1 MAGGAKAV
9 SSGDQLKDLVSDLGK
24 NLGLETRQEYK
35 VARRIW
41 GAERRIDVILKN
53 PANGKTLGVECK
65 FQGGGGSAE
74 EKVPATIQ
82 DISAWPID
90 GIVVFAGDGFT
101 DNMKSYLIST
111 GKAVEF
117 KDVEPWLRL
126 YFGLPLDE
134 TNS

>member
-24 NLGLETRQEYK
+24 SLGLETRQEYK

-101 DNMKSYLIST
+101 ENMKSYLIST

-117 KDVEPWLRL
+117 KDLEPWLRL
-126 YFGLPLDE
+126 YFGLSLEE
-134 TNS
+134 TA

>member
-9 SSGDQLKDLVSDLGK
+9 QSGDDLVKQVKTLGEK
-24 NLGLETRQEYK
+24 LGLETRTQYK
-35 VARRIW
+35 VARRVW
-41 GAERRIDVILKN
+41 GAERKIDVILKN

-74 EKVPATIQ
+74 EKVPTTIQ

-90 GIVVFAGDGFT
+90 GIVVFAGEGFT
-101 DNMKSYLIST
+101 ENMKSFLVST

-117 KDVEPWLRL
+117 DDLEPWLRL
-126 YFGLPLDE
+126 YFGLPL
-134 TNS
+134 

>member
-9 SSGDQLKDLVSDLGK
+9 SSGDELKDLVSDLGK

-53 PANGKTLGVECK
+53 SANGKTLGVECK

-101 DNMKSYLIST
+101 DNMRSYLVST

-117 KDVEPWLRL
+117 NDLEPWLRL
-126 YFGLPLDE
+126 YFGLPL
-134 TNS
+134 